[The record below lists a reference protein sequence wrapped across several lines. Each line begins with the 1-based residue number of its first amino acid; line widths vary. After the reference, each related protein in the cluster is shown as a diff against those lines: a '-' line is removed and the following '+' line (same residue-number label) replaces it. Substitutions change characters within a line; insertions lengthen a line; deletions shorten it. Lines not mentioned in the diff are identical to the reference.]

1 MSKWIRR
8 GTVPALCLV
17 ALGAAGCGEY
27 VREGRGPVTAV
38 VSMLEAAP
46 GSTPE
51 ELGGTLHSDVITFVK
66 KTIGGVEVQVP
77 TIFNDIGSATLLV
90 DLKNPS
96 LTEPSTVNQVTFT
109 RYRVEYVRT
118 DGRNHPG
125 IDVPYSFDSAVT
137 VTSAPGAPATAG
149 FELVRH
155 TAKTEAPLVALANNL
170 QFISTIAR
178 VTFYGKDHAGNDV
191 QAVGQIGV
199 TFGNFGDPD

>member
-1 MSKWIRR
+1 MSKWIRP

-27 VREGRGPVTAV
+27 VREGRGPVNAV
-38 VSMLEAAP
+38 VSVMQAAP
-46 GSTPE
+46 GVSPGD
-51 ELGGTLHSDVITFVK
+51 LGGTLSSDVITYVK
-66 KTIGGVEVQVP
+66 KTVNGVEMRIP
-77 TIFNDIGSATLLV
+77 TIFNDVGSATILV

-96 LTEPSTVNQVTFT
+96 ITEPSTVNQVTFT
-109 RYRVEYVRT
+109 RYRVEYIRA

-125 IDVPYSFDSAVT
+125 VDVPYPFDSAVT
-137 VTSAPGAPATAG
+137 VTSGPGASGTAG

-170 QFISTIAR
+170 QFITTIAR
-178 VTFYGKDHAGNDV
+178 VTFYGRDHAGNDV
-191 QAVGQIGV
+191 TAVGQIGI